1 MDEIINKI
9 NGKRAFWEGFII
21 GQDIILNNS
30 AHGTQR
36 YEAAKQMKLIA
47 ENEILWCKM
56 LIQEIRDGISKSE

>member
-1 MDEIINKI
+1 MDKIINKI
-9 NGKRAFWEGFII
+9 NGKRAFWEGFIT

-47 ENEILWCKM
+47 ENEILWCKTI
-56 LIQEIRDGISKSE
+56 IQEIQDGLSESE